1 MEDIILLSHGS
12 GGESTRKLI
21 EEEILKYF
29 GNEILNELYDSSIFE
44 ASGKLAFTTDSFV
57 ISPLFFNGG
66 DIGKLS
72 IYGTVNDLSVMGA
85 KPLYLS
91 VGFIIEEGLTFN
103 EFRQILQSMKSASKE
118 CMVKII
124 TGDTKVVEKGKG
136 DKIFINT
143 TGIGIIEEG
152 MDWRGRKIEE
162 GDVVIING
170 GIGEHG
176 LCIMLQRLGIKT
188 DAEVKSDLAP
198 LNSLTLPLLKISNNI
213 KFMRDP
219 TRGGV
224 AGVLN
229 EIAQKHN
236 VEIEVEEENLPIKP
250 WVKSASEIL
259 GIDPLYS
266 ANEGKVVIIASEK
279 DQDKIMNFLKNHP
292 QGKEARIIGKIKG
305 KGSRVYLKT
314 RLGTRRILDPLKR
327 DLLPRIC

>member
-29 GNEILNELYDSSIFE
+29 RNDILEELLDSAVFNLH
-44 ASGKLAFTTDSFV
+44 GKTAFTTDSFV
-57 ISPLFFNGG
+57 VSPIFFPGG

-85 KPLYLS
+85 KPLYIS
-91 VGFIIEEGLTFN
+91 VGFIIEEGLSFD
-103 EFRQILQSMKSASKE
+103 EFRRILQSMKLASEE
-118 CMVKII
+118 CGVKIV

-143 TGIGIIEEG
+143 AGIGIIEEDL
-152 MDWRGRKIEE
+152 DWRGRKIED
-162 GDVVIING
+162 GDLVIVNG

-176 LCIMLQRLGIKT
+176 IALMLERLGVKSGE
-188 DAEVKSDLAP
+188 EVKSDLAP
-198 LNSLTLPLLKISNNI
+198 LNSLTIPLLKSSKGV

-224 AGVLN
+224 AGILN
-229 EIAQKHN
+229 EISQKYHID
-236 VEIEVEEENLPIKP
+236 IEVYEEKIPIKD

-259 GIDPLYS
+259 GIDPLYA
-266 ANEGKVVIIASEK
+266 ANEGKVVMIVSKDEK
-279 DQDKIMNFLKNHP
+279 EKVLEFLRVHP
-292 QGKEARIIGKIKG
+292 LGKD
-305 KGSRVYLKT
+305 SRVIGEAKKGNGKVYLITK
-314 RLGTRRILDPLKR
+314 LGTKRILDTLKR

>member
-12 GGESTRKLI
+12 GGELTRKLI

-29 GNEILNELYDSSIFE
+29 GNEILNELFDSGIFE
-44 ASGKLAFTTDSFV
+44 IEGRLAFTTDSFV
-57 ISPLFFNGG
+57 VSPIFFNGG

-91 VGFIIEEGLTFN
+91 VGFIIEEGLTMD
-103 EFRQILQSMKSASKE
+103 EFRRILSSMKNASEE
-118 CMVKII
+118 CGVKII

-136 DKIFINT
+136 DKLFINT
-143 TGIGIIEEG
+143 TGIGIIEKDL
-152 MDWRGRKIEE
+152 DWRGREIEE
-162 GDVVIING
+162 GDLVIING

-176 LCIMLQRLGIKT
+176 LSLMLQRLGVKIGE
-188 DAEVKSDLAP
+188 EVKSDLAP
-198 LNSLTLPLLKISNNI
+198 LNSLTVPLLSLSKGI

-229 EIAQKHN
+229 EISQKYN
-236 VEIEVEEENLPIKP
+236 VEIEIDEEKLPIKD

-266 ANEGKVVIIASEK
+266 ANEGKVIIIANKKEA
-279 DQDKIMNFLKNHP
+279 DKIMEFLKNHP
-292 QGKEARIIGKIKG
+292 LGKESKIIGEIKG
-305 KGSRVYLKT
+305 KGNRVYLRTKI
-314 RLGTRRILDPLKR
+314 GTRRILDPLKR